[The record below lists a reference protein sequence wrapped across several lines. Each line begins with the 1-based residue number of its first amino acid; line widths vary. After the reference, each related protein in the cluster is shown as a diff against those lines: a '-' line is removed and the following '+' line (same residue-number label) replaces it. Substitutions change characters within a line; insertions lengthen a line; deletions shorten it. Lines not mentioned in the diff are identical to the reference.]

1 MTKIQAAALAVL
13 GMFYIAYFMKMFLQR
28 RKGIQTDQISKG
40 GKPKGVLRI
49 ERWMK
54 IATFSIV
61 PVEAVSILWNLRM
74 WEQTVLSWT
83 GIGMGFAGIL
93 VFIAAMSTMRDN
105 WRAGI
110 PAQDKTE
117 LVTTGIYRFSRNP
130 AFLGFDLVY
139 LGLLLAFF
147 HPVHLIFALFAIVML
162 HLQILQEENFLAKSF
177 GKEYLEYKEKTGRYF
192 RF

>member
-83 GIGMGFAGIL
+83 GIGMGFVGVL
-93 VFIAAMSTMRDN
+93 VFIAAMATMRDN

-110 PAQDKTE
+110 PAQDQTE

-147 HPVHLIFALFAIVML
+147 
-162 HLQILQEENFLAKSF
+162 
-177 GKEYLEYKEKTGRYF
+177 T
-192 RF
+192 RFI